1 MAETIEY
8 YISDPVLFV
17 DEKAKKRGALSAY
30 YWEYNITNNVELPDH
45 KYRALAIGGRG
56 GSAGRGTYFF
66 ITNEVID
73 AAEKNNWGIS
83 FENKYSFYKGTGIS
97 NPFIPNSKF
106 NYETVGKEPQEL
118 KDEIWKYQKSE
129 ILLEFEGKTLTQ
141 KPPYIE
147 AKSYKNQRYPKLGTP
162 LSLYNQDPIEY
173 TFNSIIIDKTTQ
185 EPLSGV
191 KIKDLDGIK
200 TTSNNDGSFEIKG
213 TFSPGKVQKLIF
225 NQKKYASLILVIT
238 TLNGSIRSDINIVD
252 LVPDSADVEG
262 SIARAQGS
270 TKEEREKMTKEEK
283 KDFIKSIAQNVI
295 NELKERALPFAIK
308 KLLCEPYGI
317 CDPIGLIDQ
326 AKELKNKAKD
336 LNEKRKENKA
346 QKQSENEIADNQNGD
361 SLPATNY

>member
-1 MAETIEY
+1 MADTVEY
-8 YISDPVLFV
+8 YISDPVFV
-17 DEKAKKRGALSAY
+17 NNYKKGGTVNRVY
-30 YWEYNITNNVELPDH
+30 FWEYTITNNVELPNHTYKAD
-45 KYRALAIGGRG
+45 AIGN
-56 GSAGRGTYFF
+56 SYNPNDPSSFESDPSIKNIA
-66 ITNEVID
+66 IE
-73 AAEKNNWGIS
+73 NNWVFFSATKVG
-83 FENKYSFYKGTGIS
+83 NRWLRNTG
-97 NPFIPNSKF
+97 N
-106 NYETVGKEPQEL
+106 EPQVL
-118 KDEIWKYQKSE
+118 KDAIFKFQKE
-129 ILLEFEGKTLTQ
+129 KILLEFENN
-141 KPPYIE
+141 PPYIE
-147 AKSYKNQRYPKLGTP
+147 AKSYKNQKYPKLGTP

-225 NQKKYASLILVIT
+225 NQKKYSSLILVIT

-270 TKEEREKMTKEEK
+270 SKEEREKMTKEEK
-283 KDFIKSIAQNVI
+283 KDFIKNIAQNVI
-295 NELKERALPFAIK
+295 NELKERALPFVIK
-308 KLLCEPYGI
+308 KLLCEPYGV
-317 CDPIGLIDQ
+317 CDPIGLIDK

-346 QKQSENEIADNQNGD
+346 QKQAEKEIENEIADNQ
-361 SLPATNY
+361 TNY

>member
-1 MAETIEY
+1 MK
-8 YISDPVLFV
+8 F
-17 DEKAKKRGALSAY
+17 G
-30 YWEYNITNNVELPDH
+30 NI
-45 KYRALAIGGRG
+45 K
-56 GSAGRGTYFF
+56 
-66 ITNEVID
+66 
-73 AAEKNNWGIS
+73 
-83 FENKYSFYKGTGIS
+83 
-97 NPFIPNSKF
+97 
-106 NYETVGKEPQEL
+106 
-118 KDEIWKYQKSE
+118 KSE
-129 ILLEFEGKTLTQ
+129 ILLEFEN

-173 TFNSIIIDKTTQ
+173 TFNSIIVDKTTQ

-225 NQKKYASLILVIT
+225 NQKKYSALILVIT

-270 TKEEREKMTKEEK
+270 SKEEREKMTKEEK
-283 KDFIKSIAQNVI
+283 KDFIKNIAQNVI
-295 NELKERALPFAIK
+295 SELKERALPFAIK

-346 QKQSENEIADNQNGD
+346 QKQAEKEIEDEIADNQNGD